1 MPVTD
6 VLTALGRWTI
16 DLKPTTPRDVLDA
29 LVEFGHVAIVPG
41 RVDVRTTGDN
51 LLTAARYV
59 GVMRTKTL
67 ADDGRTKAVGD
78 KVTVGGVGMAAWL
91 GDEDDKGS
99 VIENSTQ
106 FASAS
111 FANAIRGL
119 LPSSGAVT
127 EGTLYSVAG
136 TYSGTH
142 QWESPRKAIN
152 YVCSTMSTTSVPVSW
167 RVNGTGTLDAGPEAN
182 LFVTTPECAIV
193 RRGAGQDMTLR
204 ALPGQLNYGQDV
216 EDYTTRVVLLA
227 QGEGA
232 SISTGSADINPVLNP
247 YKDIHG
253 NTVKLTRMVSESGTS
268 QVNAGVR
275 AQLALSQF
283 VSPQRGLTLSTL
295 DYDIDGSFSP
305 GDYVWAYDPDK
316 GLLDTSNEV
325 VFRGQRINPLKLQV
339 TEATW
344 PVTDGHTVAY
354 RSAAGAWTD
363 LTDYVAFEQQGA
375 TSVVVGDFARQLTNS
390 GTEPVG
396 SRPTADT
403 SIPGVPVFVT
413 PFSGAAYLDNRG
425 FTRSRVII
433 TWNAP
438 NNVDGSTVLDG
449 DHFEIRYAVDT
460 DLIYPATWAQL
471 SVVRWQ
477 DLQQWRQPFA
487 APTGQWETVYV
498 AWGTNSVQL
507 QDLSPGIGYDVQIRA
522 VDKAG
527 NAGSWSSTTTFTATS
542 DNIPPSTPAAPS
554 VAGSRIALQV
564 THTLGKATGG
574 TYNLESDLHH
584 LEVHVEY
591 EPNFTPSTTTLKGKV
606 SATSGMIQAQI
617 PVVTT
622 VQVEEVS
629 TRYVRVIAVD
639 IAGNKSAPSTAAS
652 ATALLIDDAHISDLT
667 VTKVTAGTISADWI
681 VGARIKT
688 ADTGARVELNASGIS
703 TYNAG
708 GTRTFYAEAATG
720 NVTIVG
726 EISTATSGRRIV
738 INPSNSGEATIRFY
752 NTDGT
757 DYGYINAWGTGSMAN
772 IGMQSGTHTNGRISL
787 VKLAEDR
794 IDFGR
799 FSADGITSYVSAVM
813 TDSAYFAGYDGA
825 GGFIADSVGAYTN
838 HESGSF
844 LSAQSGSI
852 YGTTPSGAYFYGDSG
867 SFSSGVSG
875 GYWNHNVSDTRA
887 TLVGRMQFGAQSSD
901 QALIFDKIDFT
912 SGSGTHSVTYGPT
925 MSTTTLPVCTY
936 YDGNGTLCR
945 WQVNGFSTTGFSYAT
960 EFATGPTSIAYISF
974 R

>member
-1 MPVTD
+1 
-6 VLTALGRWTI
+6 
-16 DLKPTTPRDVLDA
+16 
-29 LVEFGHVAIVPG
+29 
-41 RVDVRTTGDN
+41 
-51 LLTAARYV
+51 
-59 GVMRTKTL
+59 MRTKTL

-78 KVTVGGVGMAAWL
+78 KVTVGGVGMAMWL

-99 VIENSTQ
+99 VLENSTP

-111 FANAIRGL
+111 FANTIRGL
-119 LPSSGAVT
+119 LPASGAVT

-136 TYSGTH
+136 TYTGTH
-142 QWESPRKAIN
+142 QWETPRKAIG

-167 RVNGTGTLDAGPEAN
+167 RVNGNGTLDAGPESS
-182 LFVTTPECAIV
+182 LFTTTPDCAIV
-193 RRGAGQDMTLR
+193 RRGAGQDMSLR
-204 ALPGQLNYGQDV
+204 ALPGQLNYGEDV
-216 EDYTTRVVLLA
+216 EDFTTRVILLA

-232 SISTGSADINPVLNP
+232 SISTGSADINPTFNP

-253 NTVKLTRMVSESGTS
+253 NTVRLTRMVSESGTS

-283 VSPQRGLTLSTL
+283 VGPQRGLTLSTL
-295 DYDIDGSFSP
+295 DYDIEGSFSP

-325 VFRGQRINPLKLQV
+325 VFRGQRINPMRLQV

-344 PVTDGHTVAY
+344 PVVDGHTVAY
-354 RSAAGAWTD
+354 RAADGTWTD
-363 LTDYVAFEQQGA
+363 LTDYVAFEQNSA
-375 TSVVVGDFARQLTNS
+375 TTVVVGDFARQLTS
-390 GTEPVG
+390 SSTEPVG

-403 SIPGVPVFVT
+403 SIPGVPAFIT

-438 NNVDGSTVLDG
+438 NNTDGSTVLDG

-471 SVVRWQ
+471 SVVRWL

-487 APTGQWETVYV
+487 APTGQWQTAYV

-507 QDLSPGIGYDVQIRA
+507 QDLSPGVGYDVQIRA

-527 NAGSWSSTTTFTATS
+527 NAGAWSSTTTFVANS

-574 TYNLESDLHH
+574 TFNLESDLHH

-591 EPNFTPSTTTLKGKV
+591 EPNFTPSASTLKGKV
-606 SATSGMIQAQI
+606 SATAGMIQAQI

-622 VQVEEVS
+622 VQVEELS
-629 TRYVRVIAVD
+629 ARYVRVVAVD

-688 ADTGARVELNASGIS
+688 ADTGARVELNSTGIS

-708 GTRTFYAEAATG
+708 GTRTFFAEAATG
-720 NVTIVG
+720 NVTIIG
-726 EISTATSGRRIV
+726 EIATATSGRRIV
-738 INPSNSGEATIRFY
+738 VNPGNTGEAVIRFY
-752 NTDGT
+752 NVDGS
-757 DYGYINAWGTGSMAN
+757 DFAYINAWGTGSQAN
-772 IGMQSGTHTNGRISL
+772 IGMQSGIDGSSRVSA
-787 VKLAEDR
+787 VKCAEDR
-794 IDFGR
+794 IDIGR
-799 FSADGITSYVSAVM
+799 TSVDGFTRYAYIAMDNSSIGVGYEGG
-813 TDSAYFAGYDGA
+813 AYFAANIDTATLAVTSGASFALYGERVFMYGRMPFGTYASTQAIIYDKVDFSA
-825 GGFIADSVGAYTN
+825 G
-838 HESGSF
+838 SGSH
-844 LSAQSGSI
+844 
-852 YGTTPSGAYFYGDSG
+852 T
-867 SFSSGVSG
+867 
-875 GYWNHNVSDTRA
+875 
-887 TLVGRMQFGAQSSD
+887 
-901 QALIFDKIDFT
+901 
-912 SGSGTHSVTYGPT
+912 VTYGPT
-925 MSTTTLPVCTY
+925 MATTPAPVCTY

-945 WQVNGFSTTGFSYAT
+945 WQVTAFSSTSFTYST
-960 EFATGPTSIAYISF
+960 EFNTGPTSIAYMAF